1 MLALFPEGFEER
13 QHENGL
19 ELAAYG
25 GAEAEERLAAALGGV
40 EVTEVET
47 GWEERWKDFHRPVRI
62 GPLWVGPP
70 WEEPEAG
77 AVAVVIDPGRAFGTG
92 SHPTTRLCL
101 ELLLGLE
108 PTSLLDLGCGS
119 GVLAVAAAKI
129 GFSPVA
135 AVDSDEAAVA
145 AARRNAEENG
155 VLLEVR
161 RAEILRDPLP
171 EAAVVVANIAL
182 PIVEEAA
189 RRIEATFLVA
199 SGYLAAERPDIPD
212 WRALERR
219 ESGGWAADLL
229 ERFYH

>member
-1 MLALFPEGFEER
+1 
-13 QHENGL
+13 
-19 ELAAYG
+19 
-25 GAEAEERLAAALGGV
+25 
-40 EVTEVET
+40 
-47 GWEERWKDFHRPVRI
+47 
-62 GPLWVGPP
+62 VGPP